1 MQSKV
6 YLDCPLCDKCCEYRE
21 NIKITPINIL
31 QITKFLKITIDD
43 FIKSYTVEVE
53 NSPEIVIKGLGEKKV
68 CVFNNRKDN
77 KCLIQKVKPIQ
88 CVVLPLIPVDIDN
101 DLFINSNQC
110 KIESKKLTTVNK
122 WLNGN
127 HHIYNK
133 NKRVYLK
140 WIELIDEIN
149 PKWQYFSEGKKEKI
163 KQILYKEYNLKK
175 NYENQVLENIQK
187 ARREY
192 LLG

>member
-1 MQSKV
+1 M
-6 YLDCPLCDKCCEYRE
+6 
-21 NIKITPINIL
+21 
-31 QITKFLKITIDD
+31 
-43 FIKSYTVEVE
+43 
-53 NSPEIVIKGLGEKKV
+53 
-68 CVFNNRKDN
+68 VF
-77 KCLIQKVKPIQ
+77 
-88 CVVLPLIPVDIDN
+88 PLIPVDIDN